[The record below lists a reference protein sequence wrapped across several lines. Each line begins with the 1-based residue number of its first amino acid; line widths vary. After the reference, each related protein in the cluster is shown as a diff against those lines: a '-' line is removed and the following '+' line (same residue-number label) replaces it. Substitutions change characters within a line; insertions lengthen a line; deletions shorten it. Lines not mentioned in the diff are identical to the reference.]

1 MSSVAN
7 YFTLWVNAR
16 IPVGTSHANI
26 VWKECETLHLTV
38 YCIKPS
44 FRASCLGQI
53 TLRQPPLLFW
63 QERTWRLTSCIWPN
77 LHRTT
82 SLFLPFL
89 QFYILPSR
97 EKKKKISNDVM
108 HDLYILGLK
117 VRVFTWQN
125 KKDFVLVDVEML
137 IAVNCLPSYT
147 ERSAFWR
154 KCFSNFNIAS
164 EKNAFW
170 LSNTTKS
177 SPLTIT
183 TLHSIG

>member
-97 EKKKKISNDVM
+97 KKKKN
-108 HDLYILGLK
+108 LK
-117 VRVFTWQN
+117 WCNAWFIYSRTEVRVFAWQN

-154 KCFSNFNIAS
+154 KCFFNFIIAS

-170 LSNTTKS
+170 
-177 SPLTIT
+177 IT

>member
-1 MSSVAN
+1 MLIIYSINISIHICTSRNFPIPNALKSSQGGWQHNFHFELIGHVQLSIMSVESSSKNHHHLMSSVAN

-97 EKKKKISNDVM
+97 KKKKKN
-108 HDLYILGLK
+108 LK
-117 VRVFTWQN
+117 WCNAWFIYSRTES
-125 KKDFVLVDVEML
+125 KSL
-137 IAVNCLPSYT
+137 CL
-147 ERSAFWR
+147 
-154 KCFSNFNIAS
+154 
-164 EKNAFW
+164 
-170 LSNTTKS
+170 TK
-177 SPLTIT
+177 
-183 TLHSIG
+183 